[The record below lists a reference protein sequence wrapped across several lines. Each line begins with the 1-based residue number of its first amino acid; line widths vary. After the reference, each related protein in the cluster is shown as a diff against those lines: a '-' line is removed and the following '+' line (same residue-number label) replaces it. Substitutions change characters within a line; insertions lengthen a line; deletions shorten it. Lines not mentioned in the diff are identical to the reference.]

1 MNIEKIEQYL
11 PFILKYGNRAA
22 VLMWKL
28 GMGKLLNAWPAV
40 LGKTMVVKHTDR
52 LSGKELYT
60 PVNYIEENSTI
71 YCASFIDR
79 YNDWMVDLV
88 SNPQIEIW
96 VPDGWF
102 SAEAEIVEDS
112 GERVSKLKA
121 VLNASGFAAPIMG
134 VYPKSMDGFEF
145 EQVAESFRLA
155 RIQRQSAR
163 TGPEGPGSLSWVW
176 PILLLVVLI
185 KKKNR

>member
-1 MNIEKIEQYL
+1 MNREKIEQYL
-11 PFILKYGNRAA
+11 PLVLKYGNRAA

-28 GMGKLLNAWPAV
+28 GMGKLLNAWQAV
-40 LGKTMVVKHTDR
+40 LGKMMVVKHTDR

-71 YCASFIDR
+71 YCTSFIDR

-96 VPDGWF
+96 LTDGWF

-112 GERVSKLKA
+112 RERISWLKA
-121 VLNASGFAAPIMG
+121 VLTASGFMAPIMG
-134 VYPKSMDGFEF
+134 VYPKSMDEFEF
-145 EQVAESFRLA
+145 EQVSESFRLVQ
-155 RIQRQSAR
+155 IKRQSAR
-163 TGPEGPGSLSWVW
+163 TGPEGPGSLAWIW
-176 PILLLVVLI
+176 PILLFAVLI